1 MLILMSKCKMV
12 FCMCVHWIWSSEA
25 QLCREFTDR
34 QKPVFLLY
42 SVYRPVHVICSKNV
56 IEMCLFGPMFNILA
70 AHRSEGELDVNL

>member
-12 FCMCVHWIWSSEA
+12 FCMCVHWIWSSKA

-42 SVYRPVHVICSKNV
+42 SVYPVHVNCSKNV
-56 IEMCLFGPMFNILA
+56 IEMCLFRPLLNILA
-70 AHRSEGELDVNL
+70 ALRSEGELDVNL